1 MLWKGKPVG
10 RSAGPRDCP
19 GPRLPPEPS
28 PRAQRPG
35 ADPYFRMTLL
45 PLGFSF
51 EGESFELEL
60 LISRIAKGSPRI
72 YPVTRIHRPDVGG

>member
-45 PLGFSF
+45 PLGF
-51 EGESFELEL
+51 L
-60 LISRIAKGSPRI
+60 L
-72 YPVTRIHRPDVGG
+72 